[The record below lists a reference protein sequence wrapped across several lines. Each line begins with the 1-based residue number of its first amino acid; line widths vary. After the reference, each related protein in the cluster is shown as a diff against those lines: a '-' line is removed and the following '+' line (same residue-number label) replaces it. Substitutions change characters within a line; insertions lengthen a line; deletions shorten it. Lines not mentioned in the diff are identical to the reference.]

1 MAKKADDKKTDGK
14 KEPEDDNSFKVTDHY
29 LEECAKKVEAFLK
42 DLQQNPWV
50 MKLRQDWATGNLH
63 ADDGKLLPGNVAEL
77 ASARAL
83 QGQFTAFCKQLTDA
97 IGVFER
103 AMHSTYVS
111 LKSVKVL
118 LHNAEDEALTAAE
131 MWEVLTEIQTGFQ
144 KTAPQTT
151 GTGTEGTAA

>member
-1 MAKKADDKKTDGK
+1 MAKKADDKKEPG
-14 KEPEDDNSFKVTDHY
+14 KEPEDDHSFKVTDHY

-50 MKLRQDWATGNLH
+50 LKLREDWAKGTFH
-63 ADDGKLLPGNVAEL
+63 ADDGKLLPGSIDEL

-83 QGQFTAFCKQLTDA
+83 QTQFQAFCKQLIDA

-151 GTGTEGTAA
+151 GTSTEGTAA